1 MLRHQ
6 FRPAT
11 VPRAPICANND
22 GAAAGA
28 WTPVDVGAG
37 KRYVA
42 ESVAGWKYSTSD
54 RRCSAVTKCT
64 PRSRVTRQNDLAD
77 RRTVVQRRGMVKCSY
92 TLPVRQ
98 IYSELL
104 TLIDLARVIYW
115 PEHACERVRLL
126 RRPTGANGM
135 ETAAEFAEY
144 NIRILRCAGKYVSR
158 T

>member
-1 MLRHQ
+1 MEI
-6 FRPAT
+6 F
-11 VPRAPICANND
+11 N
-22 GAAAGA
+22 
-28 WTPVDVGAG
+28 
-37 KRYVA
+37 KRSPLFSSDEVHA
-42 ESVAGWKYSTSD
+42 KVTSD
-54 RRCSAVTKCT
+54 ATD
-64 PRSRVTRQNDLAD
+64 DLAD